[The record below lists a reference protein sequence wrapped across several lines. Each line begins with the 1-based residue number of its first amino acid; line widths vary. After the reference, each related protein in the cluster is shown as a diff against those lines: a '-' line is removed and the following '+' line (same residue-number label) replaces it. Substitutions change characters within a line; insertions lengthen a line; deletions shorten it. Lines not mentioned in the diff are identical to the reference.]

1 VQRTLVVVEVAL
13 ALVLSVGAGLMIRSL
28 AALQRVSP
36 GFDAAHLLTF
46 EVALPR
52 TLYPEE
58 QNVRAFYDRLLERL
72 EAIPGVRSAG
82 LSISLPPAT
91 LQVTDN
97 FMVEGQTLPPNQSAP
112 VAPLVMAS
120 DHFFATLGVP
130 LVRGRLFDARDAPD
144 APPVVIVNEA
154 LARKYYPGVDPIG
167 RRFKI
172 GGPERPVAANNPWRT
187 VVGVVG
193 DVKYSGLQAAPEPTY
208 YLSYRQ
214 FPALGRFVV
223 VRTASDPRAISG
235 AIRSTLAAVDKDVP
249 LGRIYTLDELMTR
262 SIEAPRFRATLLTV
276 FAITGVGLA
285 AIGIYGLMAYTVS
298 ERARELGVRV
308 ALGATSAD
316 VMRVVLREALM
327 LAVSGVAVGGV
338 GAIAASRLIGAL
350 LFGVAPTDPAT
361 FASIAAILMATA
373 LLGSYVPAR
382 RASRVDPMTTLRAE

>member
-1 VQRTLVVVEVAL
+1 VDDDYFR
-13 ALVLSVGAGLMIRSL
+13 
-28 AALQRVSP
+28 
-36 GFDAAHLLTF
+36 
-46 EVALPR
+46 
-52 TLYPEE
+52 
-58 QNVRAFYDRLLERL
+58 
-72 EAIPGVRSAG
+72 
-82 LSISLPPAT
+82 
-91 LQVTDN
+91 
-97 FMVEGQTLPPNQSAP
+97 
-112 VAPLVMAS
+112 
-120 DHFFATLGVP
+120 TLGVP
-130 LVRGRLFDARDAPD
+130 LVAGRFFDERDAYGR
-144 APPVVIVNEA
+144 APTVIVNET
-154 LARKYYPGVDPIG
+154 LARRYYPAGAVG
-167 RRFKI
+167 HRLKE
-172 GGPERPVAANNPWRT
+172 GGSERPNNPWMT
-187 VVGVVG
+187 IVGVVG

-316 VMRVVLREALM
+316 VMRVVLGEALM